1 MGHGVLRWRWPFGA
15 SVVVP
20 ICRAGGSWRPLSVN
34 GGIRVERRGLLL
46 EPGVHGV
53 EHGRMIEQGE
63 VMRTSDVVPVI
74 SVERDVAVPWVAT
87 VGAGGWNKEIAKDPA
102 EWVALSVVTVA
113 LIE

>member
-1 MGHGVLRWRWPFGA
+1 M
-15 SVVVP
+15 
-20 ICRAGGSWRPLSVN
+20 SVN
-34 GGIRVERRGLLL
+34 GGIRVERRGLLR